1 MRGTIALALML
12 GAAPLHSRAH
22 PGWCQEPQDVS
33 DRHTWAIVLLDQA
46 ERTLREERQP
56 LRFAHGALVLAQMLR
71 ETEPERASRL
81 VRAAAHA
88 LAQVDFETFAE
99 RLVRLKQ
106 RAGFRTP
113 YDVDLLWERVL
124 EHSAASDTEFL
135 KEALEGLKADEVWKA
150 DALARLAR
158 SLEDDRK
165 MGELITLS
173 LTYGVTR
180 SLVDLL
186 FHLRGKNPPLADAL
200 FRSAVHRAV
209 ARKDLEGLYW
219 LGAYAIP
226 GVNLPNRFSP
236 ADPPPPDPRLARFYL
251 NVLVEQLAHVAFSA
265 SRIPAH
271 IYWAL
276 MNIHPQAERFAPE
289 LLGRIESL
297 LTFVTSRL
305 PASAIAYIERR
316 EEERRTRPET
326 KAEDLITKARTAR
339 DDRTHDALMAHAAHL
354 LSWRRDFAEA
364 LSIASKIRD
373 RTVRQEM
380 SDLIRCEAVA
390 HFLQEGA
397 LEDAGTHA
405 LALENA
411 ERSVIAA
418 ARVLEKM
425 KEAERRTGFLE
436 RVQSRFA
443 QITAED
449 GKARAALYLAVAL
462 LPNDPAQ
469 GEMAL
474 IQAIDLFNKA
484 RLDLNGAIGA
494 GITVEVQDFA
504 AVCAVGSFDLA
515 PVVIQ
520 VFERLARQ
528 EPDPS
533 RLAAVA
539 LSWTSAEIRAIAQA
553 ALAVTTLHRERRD
566 REEHRKES
574 AKERLTTP

>member
-1 MRGTIALALML
+1 MKGAVALLIIL
-12 GAAPLHSRAH
+12 GAARLHSGAH

-33 DRHTWAIVLLDQA
+33 DRQTWAILRLDQA
-46 ERTLREERQP
+46 ERTLREERHP
-56 LRFAHGALVLAQMLR
+56 LRFAHGALVLAQMMK
-71 ETEPERASRL
+71 EIAPERANRL
-81 VRAAAHA
+81 VRAAAQA
-88 LAQVDFETFAE
+88 LAQVNFETFAE
-99 RLVRLKQ
+99 RVMRLKP

-124 EHSAASDTEFL
+124 EHSAASDVEFL
-135 KEALEGLKADEVWKA
+135 KETLEGLNADETWKA

-165 MGELITLS
+165 IGELITLS
-173 LTYGVTR
+173 LRYGATY

-209 ARKDLEGLYW
+209 ARRDLDGLYW

-226 GVNLPNRFSP
+226 GVNLPNRFP
-236 ADPPPPDPRLARFYL
+236 LADPPPPDPRLARFYL
-251 NVLVEQLAHVAFSA
+251 DILVEQLAHAAFSA
-265 SRIPAH
+265 PRIPAH

-276 MNIHPQAERFAPE
+276 TNIHPQAERFAPE

-316 EEERRTRPET
+316 EGERRTPSEA

-339 DDRTHDALMAHAAHL
+339 DDRTYDALMAHAAHL
-354 LSWRRDFAEA
+354 LSGRRDFAEA
-364 LSIASKIRD
+364 LSTASKIRD

-390 HFLQEGA
+390 HFLQKGA
-397 LEDAGTHA
+397 LEDAETHA
-405 LALENA
+405 LALENP

-425 KEAERRTGFLE
+425 EGAERRTWLLE
-436 RVQSRFA
+436 RTQSRFG
-443 QITAED
+443 QILAED
-449 GKARAALYLAVAL
+449 GKARAALYLAAAL
-462 LPNDPAQ
+462 LPHDPTQ

-474 IQAIDLFNKA
+474 IQAIGLFNKA
-484 RLDLNGAIGA
+484 RLDLNGTIGA
-494 GITVEVQDFA
+494 GIAVEVQDFA

-515 PVVIQ
+515 PVVVQ

-533 RLAAVA
+533 RPAALAS
-539 LSWTSAEIRAIAQA
+539 SWTSPEIRAIAQA
-553 ALAVTTLHRERRD
+553 AFRIRLD
-566 REEHRKES
+566 HRKS
-574 AKERLTTP
+574 RLYGHFF